1 MKKTI
6 LIFIISLFVFGCRS
20 QDKNRIEIFV
30 AWPGAKY
37 LPGYK
42 WDVDDEK
49 PTGIEPILIEKI
61 LSTAGY
67 EYEFVEDYN
76 YNKDG
81 DVRIDVI
88 LDKEA
93 DISIRSI
100 TINKERKEKVN
111 FSIPYYYDG
120 ISAMVL
126 DEEIKTKE
134 DFENKIVYAEK
145 FTTAYDWAIK
155 NLPNSRIVHY
165 DDFNSNTYPSD
176 LLLQN
181 KIDVLLADRTY
192 LLNVKSNNNKFKVLN
207 KKYTK
212 EPFGIAV
219 DKSRPKLLKSINS
232 AINKLKKTGELE
244 KLTSG
249 FEK

>member
-1 MKKTI
+1 MT
-6 LIFIISLFVFGCRS
+6 LSVLGCNS
-20 QDKNRIEIFV
+20 QDENKVEIFV
-30 AWPGAKY
+30 AWPGAEY

-42 WDVDDEK
+42 CNVGDEK
-49 PTGIEPILIEKI
+49 PTGVEPILIEKI
-61 LSTAGY
+61 LAKAGY
-67 EYEFVEDYN
+67 GYKFIEDYN

-100 TINKERKEKVN
+100 TINEERKEKVN

-120 ISAMVL
+120 ISAMVI
-126 DEEIKTKE
+126 DEKIKDKE
-134 DFENKIVYAEK
+134 DFKNKIVYAEK
-145 FTTAYDWAIK
+145 STTAYDWAIK
-155 NLPNSRIVHY
+155 NLPNSKIVNY
-165 DDFNSNTYPSD
+165 DDFNSNTYPRD
-176 LLLQN
+176 LMLQN
-181 KIDVLLADRTY
+181 KIDVLLGDRTY
-192 LLNVKSNNNKFKVLN
+192 LLNVKSNNNKFKLLN

-219 DKSRPKLLKSINS
+219 DKSQTKLLKNINS
-232 AINKLKKTGELE
+232 AIKELKKTGELE

-249 FEK
+249 FNK